1 MRYLNIAIAAYVL
14 MLAGSASAAD
24 WTTTDGGSVVCSSLK
39 KDGICWLTDIAAD
52 SSTISVRLCK
62 TLTIT
67 VYGTGADIMPQTC
80 LDSACAVAADRE
92 DLLSTALTGDSP
104 NMFMTSGASPWE
116 LIRIDWTAGA
126 DPPTVSIKCGG

>member
-24 WTTTDGGSVVCSSLK
+24 WTTTDGGSTSCTALR
-39 KDGICWLTDIAAD
+39 KDGICWQSAIAAD
-52 SSTISVRLCK
+52 SSAISVRLCK

-67 VYGTGADIMPQTC
+67 VYGTGADIMPQACTDSTC
-80 LDSACAVAADRE
+80 ATAE

-116 LIRIDWTAGA
+116 IVRVDWTAGG